1 MLQELNPSHQNDIC
15 DNVKY
20 AMSIQSVIL
29 PNERKLRS
37 LCPNSFSIY
46 RPQGF
51 VSGDFY
57 WFEKNQSKLT
67 VLLGDST
74 GHGVSA
80 SFISIIILSALE
92 TLKKYRRK
100 VEDPKLVLEYL
111 NSHLFSF
118 LKKDKG
124 SSLFESAE
132 MASCTID
139 FKEKTLTYASAGITI
154 LTSRKGEIIRLPKN
168 KTSVGSCDEGN
179 FKVETFTH
187 DLIAGEQIFIMS
199 DGLQDQHGGSSGKRI
214 GSKKIQTLLNET
226 AFLNLAAQKNV
237 LELFLNNWQKKYDQ
251 TDDISFIAIA
261 IPE

>member
-1 MLQELNPSHQNDIC
+1 MLQEQIHSHQNDIY

-20 AMSIQSVIL
+20 AVSIQSAIL

-37 LCPNSFSIY
+37 MCPNSFSIY
-46 RPQGF
+46 RPQRF

-57 WFEKNQSKLT
+57 WFDKSESKLT

-111 NSHLFSF
+111 NGHLYSF

-132 MASCTID
+132 MTSCTVD

-154 LTSRKGEIIRLPKN
+154 LTSRKGEIIKLPKN
-168 KTSVGSCDEGN
+168 KTSVGSCEEGS
-179 FKVETFTH
+179 FKVDTFTH
-187 DLIAGEQIFIMS
+187 NLIAGERIFIMS
-199 DGLQDQHGGSSGKRI
+199 DGLQDQHGGSNGKRI
-214 GSKKIQTLLNET
+214 GSRKIQTLLNET
-226 AFLNLAAQKNV
+226 AFLNLTAQKNV
-237 LELFLNNWQKKYDQ
+237 IELFLNNWQKKHEQ